1 MKANGLR
8 PDPQYYIEHQ
18 LENPVGQ
25 LFSILVDQLPGV
37 RPPPQGWNS
46 DPEMQAAERE
56 LYARDY
62 LFKPAK
68 AKGTNTLMKAWGLS
82 DIVVRAP
89 LATSLASRTK
99 SKVPPPMITRAQQL
113 FMDKMLVDETKRKP
127 KKK

>member
-1 MKANGLR
+1 
-8 PDPQYYIEHQ
+8 
-18 LENPVGQ
+18 
-25 LFSILVDQLPGV
+25 V

-68 AKGTNTLMKAWGLS
+68 AKNTNTLMKAWGLS

-89 LATSLASRTK
+89 LATSISSRTK
-99 SKVPPPMITRAQQL
+99 SKAPMVTRAQQL
-113 FMDKMLVDETKRKP
+113 FMDKMLVDEAKRKP